1 MTAPSWK
8 DVLPAP
14 PPGGSLREAWL
25 TSFEQPDARLLVEH
39 LLPSLLG
46 TSHSLSQ
53 EIQERTLFFGE
64 MSTALEALHGRLTA
78 ISSSRRATREDSPYP
93 WLWRYVSHFI
103 VGAKSRAVQHAK
115 LWAFHWKVDGEE
127 RLELYVSST
136 NLTTSAFKD
145 QIQAGWQ
152 VCLPLR
158 GRANQ
163 RTRRTWGSLVPFLDA
178 LGVSAGD
185 TAATR
190 IQRLVTLLGRVEC
203 PADVTFVASIP
214 GQTSAARQLKQF
226 KASEIHVL
234 TPTIGEWNGRTLS
247 TWSKDV
253 GVHLSKVHLKWIST
267 EHPWAA
273 KPDRTLSTNAK
284 VSLAFPSS
292 SKSAARSNWV
302 LSTNAN
308 ATLAANGVQVECL
321 SSEARFTEQ
330 HRDAD
335 SRWSHAKLYL
345 LRSRRKRRLLVTS
358 ANWSPSA
365 WGAGN
370 TSPRNFELGVVFE
383 SEWTDIETFGEP
395 FEPPNTVP
403 FCVDPTDSDRMSAL
417 EWVEASWDGTRVLLR
432 ARSSDLDTPVTAL
445 VTITGRSEK
454 SLSLVAGVASTPW
467 KESAHPPLTAQFIQG
482 TETLIVNILDLRSPI
497 EFVKTPLPEVDPAL
511 ARALREAFLLERYGG
526 PVVDL
531 EALPDLGGVPRLPRI
546 GAPAADYSVQAW
558 IEARAAFSV
567 IDKWRVALKEAAGDS
582 MLLQRVQL
590 DGKELRALY
599 AGRAGV
605 AGELVAEELGWRL
618 SKEA

>member
-14 PPGGSLREAWL
+14 PPGGSLQEAWL

-64 MSTALEALHGRLTA
+64 MSTTLEALHGRLTA
-78 ISSSRRATREDSPYP
+78 ISSSPRAIREDSPYS

-214 GQTSAARQLKQF
+214 GQKSAARQLKQF
-226 KASEIHVL
+226 EPSEIHVL
-234 TPTIGEWNGRTLS
+234 TPTIGEWSGRTLS
-247 TWSKDV
+247 TWSNDV
-253 GVHLSKVHLKWIST
+253 GVPLSKVHLKWISAK
-267 EHPWAA
+267 HPWAA
-273 KPDRTLSTNAK
+273 TSGWA
-284 VSLAFPSS
+284 
-292 SKSAARSNWV
+292 

-321 SSEARFTEQ
+321 SSEARFTERR
-330 HRDAD
+330 RDAD
-335 SRWSHAKLYL
+335 ARWSHAKLYL

-365 WGAGN
+365 WGAGK

-383 SEWTDIETFGEP
+383 SGWTDIETLGEP
-395 FEPPNTVP
+395 FEPPDTVP

-454 SLSLVAGVASTPW
+454 NLSLVAGVASTPW
-467 KESAHPPLTAQFIQG
+467 KDPAHPPLTAQFIQG
-482 TETLIVNILDLRSPI
+482 TETLTVNILDLRSPI
-497 EFVKTPLPEVDPAL
+497 EFAKTPLPEVDPDL
-511 ARALREAFLLERYGG
+511 AKALREAFLLERYGG

-531 EALPDLGGVPRLPRI
+531 ETILGLGRVPRMPRI
-546 GAPAADYSVQAW
+546 GAPATDYSVQAW
-558 IEARAAFSV
+558 IVARAAFSV
-567 IDKWRVALKEAAGDS
+567 IDKWRVALKEAASDS
-582 MLLQRVQL
+582 MLLERVRL
-590 DGKELRALY
+590 DGEELRALY
-599 AGRAGV
+599 AGREGV

-618 SKEA
+618 HEEA